1 MRTLLFLSVSFFT
14 VGCGSYLNI
23 VPIDS
28 NHSVLSQAQVSL
40 NGSAVG
46 NGTVRV
52 ERPASA
58 VATVDAGPG
67 WLTTT
72 AQIGAGTPD
81 TLEILVPV
89 DELFRAT
96 VEDSNQIINR
106 WLTMEVSEAAEAD
119 GSWWSTIVAAIA
131 GQDFEME
138 MLDQGSGFI
147 RSAWRERSYPGVSVR
162 RRFVGNVVGQT
173 PLRWRIKYQMEVRE
187 ENSENWTAYDRGFRD
202 ELDVLI
208 EIRSR
213 FSQQM

>member
-1 MRTLLFLSVSFFT
+1 MRHLLLLGAAFVG

-46 NGTVRV
+46 SGTVRV
-52 ERPASA
+52 ERPESA
-58 VATVDAGPG
+58 VATIDAGPG

-72 AQIGAGTPD
+72 TQIGPQTPD
-81 TLEILVPV
+81 TLEVVVPV
-89 DELFRAT
+89 DELYRST
-96 VEDSNQIINR
+96 IEDSNQIINR
-106 WLTMEVSEAAEAD
+106 WLTMEVSEEAEAD
-119 GSWWSTIVAAIA
+119 GSWWSTIDAAIA

-173 PLRWRIKYQMEVRE
+173 PLRWRIKYQVEVRYD
-187 ENSENWTAYDRGFRD
+187 NQQNWVAYDRGFRD
-202 ELDVLI
+202 ELDALI

-213 FSQQM
+213 FSHQM